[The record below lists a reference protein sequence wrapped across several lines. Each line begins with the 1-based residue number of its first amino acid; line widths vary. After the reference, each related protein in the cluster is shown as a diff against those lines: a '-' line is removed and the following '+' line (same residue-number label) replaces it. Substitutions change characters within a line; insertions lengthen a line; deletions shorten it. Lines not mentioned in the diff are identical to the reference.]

1 MTQAANYS
9 VPLVGPS
16 TPTNFAQRIDDTFD
30 AIISGHSGSAR
41 PAYAVAGMIWEDTSV
56 ANETRLYFYD
66 GAQDIL
72 VAVVDTANDRVELA
86 PQPLVDV
93 ASAGTTD
100 IGAVKSRNIRVTGTT
115 TITSFGTIRAGTTK
129 TVYFAAALTVTYNAT
144 SLITP
149 TGASLAVSAGDSIDL
164 VSLGS
169 GNWRVL
175 RHVKSSQANINYA
188 TPVVNPNTAAVLFTG
203 IPAGVKRITAHITA
217 MSFSAAGAGT
227 VRLGVAGAVQNTS
240 YGTVAT
246 DFANSA
252 AQTIAAVD
260 TTGVRVTQSSS
271 TGPFSGAVVFERASS
286 SGNVWTYKAF
296 NTYGTSGSQTLT
308 SGTVTLTGDPD
319 RLQFTT
325 VAGTPLINGTM
336 NISWEF

>member
-41 PAYAVAGMIWEDTSV
+41 PTYAVAGMIWEDTSV
-56 ANETRLYFYD
+56 ANETRLWFYD
-66 GAQDIL
+66 GSQDIL
-72 VAVVDTANDRVELA
+72 VAVIDTANDRVELA

-93 ASAGTTD
+93 ASAATTD

-129 TVYFAAALTVTYNAT
+129 TVYFSAALTVTYNAT

-149 TGASLAVSAGDSIDL
+149 TGASLAVAAGDSLDL

-175 RHVKSSQANINYA
+175 RHTAA
-188 TPVVNPNTAAVLFTG
+188 LPVGIALGTVASPTTAAVDFTG
-203 IPAGVKRITAHITA
+203 IPANAKRVNL
-217 MSFSAAGAGT
+217 MFSGLSTNGTSAIAVVFGTSGGFETSGYRGTYQNYNASAIGAGN
-227 VRLGVAGAVQNTS
+227 LGNSVVLLAG
-240 YGTVAT
+240 
-246 DFANSA
+246 NSA
-252 AQTIAAVD
+252 ASLMDGSLTLSR
-260 TTGVRVTQSSS
+260 TG
-271 TGPFSGAVVFERASS
+271 SGNTWTFKGDIGQEAVVNGGFVQGAKTMGGVLDRIR
-286 SGNVWTYKAF
+286 
-296 NTYGTSGSQTLT
+296 LT
-308 SGTVTLTGDPD
+308 T
-319 RLQFTT
+319 
-325 VAGTPLINGTM
+325 ANGTDLFDAGVV
-336 NISWEF
+336 NISYEV